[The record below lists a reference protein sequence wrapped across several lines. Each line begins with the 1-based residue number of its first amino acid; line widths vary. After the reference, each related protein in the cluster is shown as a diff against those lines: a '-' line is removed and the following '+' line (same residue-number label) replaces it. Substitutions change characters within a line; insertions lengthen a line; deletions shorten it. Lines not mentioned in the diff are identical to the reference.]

1 MKHLALYRQ
10 WRPQRFADVV
20 GQTHIVVTLR
30 HALMRQ
36 RVAHAYLFCGPRG
49 TGKTSLAKILAK
61 AVNCE
66 SPDDGDP
73 CGACTSCK
81 AAQAGS
87 LIDIVELDAAS
98 NRGIEEMRQLLEQVP
113 YPPAQARRK
122 VYIVDEVHMLTPE
135 AFNALLKTL
144 EEPPDH
150 SMFILATTEAG
161 KVPATILSRC
171 QRFDFG
177 RVETSAIVLRLQQV
191 CSAMQVPVQDAALW
205 LVARMADGG
214 LRDALTILEKAL
226 AFADGMLDVTAVN
239 QVCGALAS
247 ETVGGLFGHVT
258 RGESK
263 ELFAALAEVWER
275 GHDPAQVVSEL
286 LSYARDVIL
295 WRHDISDGT
304 AGARAN
310 SDPAFAIVA
319 TRADLRAA
327 ARLVEKLARL
337 QGELRFVPQA
347 MAHVEMSLYAADE
360 PQAAGAAAGS
370 AQRAV
375 AERPDG
381 QAGSAARPGSPIGR
395 ELAALRAE
403 LLRLNQRVAQLE
415 QGRTAAMEHEPTARV
430 MEGLDE
436 LSDVDKPPEPQQTA
450 SAEQPPRGLQ
460 QAAARAEQAA
470 AVDVLPYP
478 ASGRTVARAVKRI
491 ETGAADVSD
500 LIARWEDVLAAAK
513 AQDVRYKAW
522 LVNSRPLRVV
532 DGNRLVLACGGVWHA
547 GTLAKPQ
554 NREAIERIIA
564 DVCGRSFALEPVFE
578 SAVRDDR
585 VQDAAA
591 AAGHSPDGLDEQSTA
606 AVPDWVGKVVELLG
620 EDRVTIVE

>member
-1 MKHLALYRQ
+1 MTHLALYRQ

-20 GQTHIVVTLR
+20 GQKHIVVTLR

-61 AVNCE
+61 AVNCQ

-73 CGACTSCK
+73 CGTCASCK

-98 NRGIEEMRQLLEQVP
+98 NRGIEEMRQLLEQVL
-113 YPPAQARRK
+113 YPPAQARCK

-144 EEPPDH
+144 EEPPAH

-177 RVETSAIVLRLQQV
+177 RVETSAIVSRLQQV
-191 CSAMQVPVQDAALW
+191 CAAMQVPAQDAALW
-205 LVARMADGG
+205 LIARMADGG

-226 AFADGMLDVTAVN
+226 AFADSMLDVTGVN

-258 RGESK
+258 RAESK
-263 ELFAALAEVWER
+263 ELFAALADVWER
-275 GHDPAQVVSEL
+275 GHDPAHVVSEL

-319 TRADLRAA
+319 ARADERAA

-347 MAHVEMSLYAADE
+347 MAHVEMSLYAAVE
-360 PQAAGAAAGS
+360 PTAASAAAAGS
-370 AQRAV
+370 ARAA

-381 QAGSAARPGSPIGR
+381 QVGSAARPGPPTGR

-403 LLRLNQRVAQLE
+403 LARLNQRVAQLE
-415 QGRTAAMEHEPTARV
+415 QGRIAAMEREPTAGV
-430 MEGLDE
+430 MEGFDE
-436 LSDVDKPPEPQQTA
+436 LSDANKPPEHQQTA
-450 SAEQPPRGLQ
+450 STDPRPGGLQ
-460 QAAARAEQAA
+460 QAAVRAEQAA
-470 AVDVLPYP
+470 AVGVLTPP
-478 ASGRTVARAVKRI
+478 AAGRTVARAGKPA
-491 ETGAADVSD
+491 ETGTADLSD
-500 LIARWEDVLAAAK
+500 LTARWEDVLAAAK

-522 LVNSRPLRVV
+522 LVNSRPLRV
-532 DGNRLVLACGGVWHA
+532 DGDRLVLACGGAWHA

-554 NREAIERIIA
+554 NRETIERIIA
-564 DVCGRSFALEPVFE
+564 DVCGRSFTLEPVFE
-578 SAVRDDR
+578 PAVRDDR
-585 VQDAAA
+585 GQDAAA
-591 AAGHSPDGLDEQSTA
+591 SAGRSPGGPDEQPTA